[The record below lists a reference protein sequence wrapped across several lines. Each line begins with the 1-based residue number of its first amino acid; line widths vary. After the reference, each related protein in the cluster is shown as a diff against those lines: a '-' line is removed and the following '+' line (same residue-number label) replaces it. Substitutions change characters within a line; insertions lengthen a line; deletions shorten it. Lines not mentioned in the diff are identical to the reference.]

1 MNAKRFLVILTFILL
16 FMLGVW
22 LPANAAPN
30 GQVSSIPTPTAG
42 PDGRIIYIVKAG
54 DSCIVVA
61 AINAITIDQLR
72 QFNANLDENCTLVE
86 GQELLIGIISLAGTP
101 TAGPSPT
108 PLPPTASPTPFTG
121 TTLICVILYEDSNGD
136 TLKNTNEPTI
146 EGGAISVTEIN
157 GEYSASLNTIASVD
171 PEYAGECFN
180 DVPEGEYNITVGV
193 PDLYNPTMNLN
204 STIKVNAGDLATVSF
219 GAQSRDGGLEN
230 PETPQDPQGGGSPI
244 FGILGTL
251 FLLGG
256 AGLGY
261 YAWRSG
267 RPESKLAGGG
277 MLKK

>member
-1 MNAKRFLVILTFILL
+1 MNTKRFIVILTFILL

-22 LPANAAPN
+22 LPANAASN
-30 GQVSSIPTPTAG
+30 GQVSTISTPTAG

-54 DSCIVVA
+54 DTCTVVT
-61 AINAITIDQLR
+61 AIHAITIDQLR
-72 QFNANLDENCTLVE
+72 QFNSNLDEICTLVE

-121 TTLICVILYEDSNGD
+121 TTLICVILYEDINGD
-136 TLKNTNEPTI
+136 TLKSTDEPAI

-171 PEYAGECFN
+171 PEYGGECFN

-219 GAQSRDGGLEN
+219 GAQSREKVAGPTTGDTEEGGS
-230 PETPQDPQGGGSPI
+230 SPI

>member
-1 MNAKRFLVILTFILL
+1 MNAKRFLVIFTFILL

-22 LPANAAPN
+22 LPANAATN

-61 AINAITIDQLR
+61 AINAITVDQLR
-72 QFNANLDENCTLVE
+72 QLNANLDENCTLVE

-121 TTLICVILYEDSNGD
+121 TTLICVILYEDANGD
-136 TLKNTNEPTI
+136 TLKSTDEPAI

-193 PDLYNPTMNLN
+193 PDLYNPTMSLN

-219 GAQSRDGGLEN
+219 GAQSKEDGLEDPTQN
-230 PETPQDPQGGGSPI
+230 PTEGGSSPI

-277 MLKK
+277 MLRKK

>member
-1 MNAKRFLVILTFILL
+1 MNPKRFLIILVLIAIFT
-16 FMLGVW
+16 LGLW
-22 LPANAAPN
+22 LPANAAPV
-30 GQVSSIPTPTAG
+30 GQVISTPTAG
-42 PDGRIIYIVKAG
+42 PDGRIIYIVQPG
-54 DSCIVVA
+54 ETCIRVA
-61 AINAITIDQLR
+61 AINGITVDQLR
-72 QFNANLDENCTLVE
+72 QLNSKLDENCTLVE

-121 TTLICVILYEDSNGD
+121 TTLICVLLYEDRNGNTLRD
-136 TLKNTNEPTI
+136 TDEPAI

-157 GEYSASLNTIASVD
+157 GEYSASLSTIASID
-171 PEYAGECFN
+171 PEYQGECFR

-193 PDLYNPTMNLN
+193 PDTYNATMNPD
-204 STIKVNAGDLATVSF
+204 STLKVNAGDQATLSF
-219 GAQSRDGGLEN
+219 GAQSRAIVRDPEDGK
-230 PETPQDPQGGGSPI
+230 DPGGSPI